1 MPLSA
6 GEKLGAYEI
15 LAAIG
20 AGGMGEVYRARDTRL
35 CREVAVKVITR
46 HLTGDAQ
53 AVARFERESR
63 TVAAL
68 SHPNVL
74 AIHDVGS
81 HEGAPFVV
89 FELLTGDTLR
99 GRMSG
104 GRMSRDSALGASLQ
118 IARGLAAAHA
128 RGIVHRDLKPENVFV
143 TTDGTIKLLD
153 FGLARAVAADDGET
167 RAADTSPGTVLG
179 TMAYMSPEQA
189 RGLEVGPASD
199 VFSFGAMLYEMIA
212 GRRAFGGATSADVLA
227 AVVRDDPPSLVA
239 LDPATP
245 AGLLHV
251 VARCLAKDPA
261 ARYETARGIVDALEA
276 LSGAASQSTPV
287 PSSRSESGVTAG
299 RRSIAV
305 LPFDDI
311 SAEGDNEFFADG
323 LTDEVIADLSK
334 VAGLRVISR
343 TSVRQFKGQGR
354 DLAAMRAALHVQFVL
369 EGSVRKA
376 GQKLRITVQL
386 IDVETDSQVWSE
398 KYQGTLDDIFEIQEQ
413 VARAIVAGLKV
424 TLTPDESRELAA
436 HGFSDARAYELYLR
450 ARAEL
455 QRFTPD
461 GLKRALLDLDEAI
474 ARAGETELL
483 LGLRGD
489 ALWQQYNIGMVTD
502 PAHLELVTDI
512 ARRIETLRPGSTEAD
527 RLHGCVALHE
537 GRFVDGLRALT
548 RAMAQAAPDSFTALL
563 FVMCSAFAGKP
574 DAARPLAAK
583 MISVSPLDPVAHYVA
598 GFLAYACDS
607 VEQAVRHVTRAYE
620 LDPYHSGGTWMYA
633 SILTAAGRV
642 DDARQAC
649 ERIIASAPDDN
660 MSWLCQTFVW
670 GLDANSAAITASLT
684 DDRRI
689 WAASDFQYALHLAEC
704 FAMAG
709 DRDQAFEWL
718 DIAVT
723 RGAVNYPFLAERNP
737 LLANLRDDSR
747 FAPLMTRVEA
757 VWRSL

>member
-1 MPLSA
+1 MGLSA
-6 GEKLGAYEI
+6 GTKLGAYEI
-15 LAAIG
+15 VASIG

-35 CREVAVKVITR
+35 GREVAVKVITR

-104 GRMSRDSALGASLQ
+104 GRMSRDAAIGAGLQ

-128 RGIVHRDLKPENVFV
+128 KGIVHRDLKPENVFV

-179 TMAYMSPEQA
+179 TVAYMSPEQA
-189 RGLEVGPASD
+189 RGLELGPASD
-199 VFSFGAMLYEMIA
+199 VFSFGAMFYEMLA
-212 GRRAFGGATSADVLA
+212 GRRAFAGASSADVLA
-227 AVVRDDPPSLVA
+227 AVVRDDPTSLATV
-239 LDPATP
+239 DPATP

-251 VARCLAKDPA
+251 VARCLAKDPS
-261 ARYETARGIVDALEA
+261 ARYETGRGIVDALEA
-276 LSGAASQSTPV
+276 LSGAATQSTPTS
-287 PSSRSESGVTAG
+287 SSRSQSGVTAA

-311 SAEGDNEFFADG
+311 SAGNDNEFFADG

-343 TSVRQFKGQGR
+343 TSVRQFKGQR
-354 DLAAMRAALHVQFVL
+354 DLAGMRAALNVQYVL

-413 VARAIVAGLKV
+413 VARAIVSGLKV

-450 ARAEL
+450 ARAEV

-461 GLKRALLDLDEAI
+461 GLKRALLDLDDAI
-474 ARAGETELL
+474 ARVGETELL

-489 ALWQQYNIGMVTD
+489 ALWQQYNIGAVTD
-502 PAHLELVTDI
+502 PAHLTLVTGI
-512 ARRIETLRPGSTEAD
+512 ARRIEALRPGSAEAD
-527 RLHGCVALHE
+527 RLHACVALHD
-537 GRFVDGLRALT
+537 GRFADGLHALS
-548 RAMAQAAPDSFTALL
+548 RAMSQAAPDSFTAVI

-574 DAARPLAAK
+574 DPARQVAAK
-583 MISVSPLDPVAHYVA
+583 MISVSPLDPVVHYVA
-598 GFLAYACDS
+598 GYLAYACDS
-607 VEQAVRHVTRAYE
+607 IEQAVPHVMRGYE
-620 LDPYHSGGTWMYA
+620 LAPYHSAGTSMYA

-642 DDARQAC
+642 DEARQAC
-649 ERIIASAPDDN
+649 ERIIASAPEDN
-660 MSWLCQTFVW
+660 MSWLCQVFLW
-670 GLDANSAAITASLT
+670 ALAGDSAAITAGLT
-684 DDRRI
+684 DERRT
-689 WAASDFQYALHLAEC
+689 WVASDFQYALHLAEC

-709 DRDQAFEWL
+709 DRDPAFEWL
-718 DIAVT
+718 DIAVS
-723 RGAVNYPFLAERNP
+723 RGAVNHPFLSRRDP
-737 LLANLRDDSR
+737 LLANLRADAR
-747 FAPLMTRVEA
+747 FAPLMARVEA